1 MKKCVQCRTTIEKTI
16 PFDVCCGKRL
26 GKFAHLMLILCSS
39 YADIIML
46 DNVESAYSTT
56 GMLYMAFGRTLIFE
70 GPRSPRCFSGH
81 LKWTCYEL
89 EVNFKWTGILFLVL
103 FMVVVYQTKWTAQAL
118 ILSFLFRIWSS
129 DLQDGLVRNR
139 RIEVI
144 DFDLNFDQTN
154 DLTALIIA
162 FKALAFH
169 TRNEI

>member
-1 MKKCVQCRTTIEKTI
+1 
-16 PFDVCCGKRL
+16 
-26 GKFAHLMLILCSS
+26 MLILCWYY
-39 YADIIML
+39 YARQCWVGILDDWHALHGLWSDPDLWRPKISEML
-46 DNVESAYSTT
+46 QWA
-56 GMLYMAFGRTLIFE
+56 
-70 GPRSPRCFSGH
+70 
-81 LKWTCYEL
+81 LKVNFCDEL

-103 FMVVVYQTKWTAQAL
+103 FVVYQTKWTAQAL

-129 DLQDGLVRNR
+129 DLQLGLVRNR

-169 TRNEI
+169 THKMKSKCTNPSSTKKASHSPCQINRTRKAL